1 MVQDREKTIVR
12 TSFIGIM
19 ANLALA
25 GFKAGVGLVSN
36 SIAIILDAVNN
47 LTDVL
52 SSLVT
57 IIGTK
62 LAGKPLDKKHPFGY
76 GRVEYLSALVIAV
89 IILYA
94 GVTSLIESIKKII
107 SYLERLSCMYVQK
120 K

>member
-62 LAGKPLDKKHPFGY
+62 LASFLFG
-76 GRVEYLSALVIAV
+76 RCSQVRHIRK
-89 IILYA
+89 
-94 GVTSLIESIKKII
+94 GVP
-107 SYLERLSCMYVQK
+107 
-120 K
+120 